1 MSAPDTPAP
10 PSSEVSPRIPTGVPG
25 LDGVMGGGLPR
36 GRATLVAGTSGSGKT
51 VLGLQFLWADGQGEP
66 GVLVTFE
73 ERAQDLFANVRGF
86 GWDRA
91 AWQRDARLA
100 VVDATAE
107 EDVVEAGG
115 FDFGG
120 LRARITNAVRTTGAR
135 RLVIDAMDAA
145 FSQFSDADAV
155 RRELARTVRHL
166 RHLEVTTLITAE
178 RPEEYGP
185 IARHGVEEFLV
196 DNVVLLRNV
205 LERSSRRRTV
215 EVLKLRG
222 FSHNKG
228 EYPFVIDPDHGITIL
243 PLSTIESS
251 GSAPTDLMSMGHP
264 DLDTMCRGGV
274 YRDSLVLISGATG
287 AGKSLMCT
295 QFLAAGL
302 RAGERAILFSFEE
315 SSGQIIRNAAS
326 WGLDLERPRREGML
340 QIISRFSERMG
351 LEDLLVA
358 IQSDV
363 GRYAPRRVVIDS
375 LTALEHSTP
384 RTTLRHWL
392 VGLAT
397 ILKTRRIGAMITT
410 TSTEVMGLRAAT
422 GVELSTLSDVI
433 ILLRYVEI
441 DGELRRALAVLKSRG
456 TSHDPSLREFEIHD
470 RGMHILEPLRGI
482 RGILGG
488 ISQLD
493 AEARGGSEEQQ

>member
-1 MSAPDTPAP
+1 M
-10 PSSEVSPRIPTGVPG
+10 GVPG
-25 LDGVMGGGLPR
+25 LDAVMAGGLPR
-36 GRATLVAGTSGSGKT
+36 GRTTLVAGTSGSGKT

-73 ERAQDLFANVRGF
+73 ECAEDLFANMRGF
-86 GWDRA
+86 AWGSA
-91 AWQRDARLA
+91 AWRDARLA

-120 LRARITNAVRTTGAR
+120 LRARIENAVRTTGAR

-145 FSQFSDADAV
+145 YSQFSDAGAV

-166 RHLEVTTLITAE
+166 RQLEVTTLITAE

-205 LERSSRRRTV
+205 LEGSTRRRTV

-243 PLSTIESS
+243 PLSTIESPW
-251 GSAPTDLMSMGHP
+251 SAPTDLMSMGNP
-264 DLDTMCRGGV
+264 ALDEICRGGV
-274 YRDSLVLISGATG
+274 YRDSLMLISGSTG
-287 AGKSLMCT
+287 AGKSLMCA
-295 QFLAAGL
+295 QFLTAGI
-302 RAGERAILFSFEE
+302 RTGERAVLFSFEE

-326 WGLDLERPRREGML
+326 WGMDLESPRREGRL
-340 QIISRFSERMG
+340 QIISRYSERMG

-358 IQSDV
+358 VQSDIE
-363 GRYAPRRVVIDS
+363 RHAPQRVVIDS

-384 RTTLRHWL
+384 RTALRHWL
-392 VGLAT
+392 IGLAT
-397 ILKTRRIGAMITT
+397 ILKTQRIGAMITT
-410 TSTEVMGLRAAT
+410 TSTEVMGLRTAT
-422 GVELSTLSDVI
+422 GAELSTLSDVI
-433 ILLRYVEI
+433 VLLRYVEI
-441 DGELRRALAVLKSRG
+441 DGQLRRALAVLKSRG
-456 TSHDPSLREFEIHD
+456 TGHDPNLYEFEIHD
-470 RGMHILEPLRGI
+470 GGMRLLEPIRGVH
-482 RGILGG
+482 GILGG
-488 ISQLD
+488 ASGLD
-493 AEARGGSEEQQ
+493 LGAGSGPGEP